1 MRSREHRP
9 DFDHWGGDEV
19 LWDDDGEKPAEDR
32 RFYVYVWSFVL
43 HPSRRA
49 GMTDDD
55 DVPNFARPASA

>member
-43 HPSRRA
+43 HPNRRA
-49 GMTDDD
+49 GYD
-55 DVPNFARPASA
+55 RR